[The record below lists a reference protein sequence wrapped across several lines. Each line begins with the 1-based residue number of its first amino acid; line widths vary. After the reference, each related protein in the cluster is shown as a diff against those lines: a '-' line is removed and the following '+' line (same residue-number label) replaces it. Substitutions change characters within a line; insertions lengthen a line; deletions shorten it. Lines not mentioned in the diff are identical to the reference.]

1 MTVSCDWVEEHLP
14 AYVLDAL
21 NAEDRAQVRS
31 HLATCPR
38 CAALAREFAV
48 AAQAAAMTAAPRQP
62 PARLRAA
69 ILQQAAATRDAPAL
83 RSGWRAW
90 LLGPAALA
98 RLALVALLAL
108 GGGAAWF
115 VATRDNE
122 RVIRERVI
130 ANSTVS
136 VPLKGHEER
145 APSASGR
152 IVYRPGDRVAVI
164 ELESMPDAP
173 AGRAYCLWL
182 VYDGGKARDVGAF
195 FEIGADGRAQLLINA
210 PRPLDSYERFG
221 ISDEP
226 EGPTAPSKPT
236 GKRYIGS

>member
-1 MTVSCDWVEEHLP
+1 MTVSCDWVEEQLP
-14 AYVLDAL
+14 AYALDAL
-21 NAEDRAQVRS
+21 SADERAQVRA
-31 HLATCPR
+31 HLETCPR
-38 CAALAREFAV
+38 CAALAREYLA
-48 AAQAAAMTAAPRQP
+48 AAQAPASGAPARQP

-69 ILQQAAATRDAPAL
+69 ILKQAEASKAPQ
-83 RSGWRAW
+83 
-90 LLGPAALA
+90 PAPGGRGLVA
-98 RLALVALLAL
+98 RFALVALLAL

-136 VPLKGHEER
+136 VPLRGHEER

-164 ELESMPDAP
+164 ELDKMPEAP
-173 AGRAYCLWL
+173 PGRAYCLWL
-182 VYDGGKARDVGAF
+182 VYDDGQARDVGAF
-195 FEIGADGRAQLLINA
+195 FKIGADGRAQLLINA
-210 PRPLDSYERFG
+210 PRPLDSYQRFG

-226 EGPTAPSKPT
+226 EGPQAPNKPS